1 MIQSLQQEL
10 VMLKE
15 QVEEFNNLWMLVI
28 KMTGEN
34 GIRKLKDKYLTTSNT
49 VNANEIAYLLHESL
63 WPHVKL
69 MPEKWHTW
77 SNNKRIICQRIMLI
91 VGLPSGFIPKN
102 YWMGVAR
109 SIANNKL
116 CAMRSNIKQ
125 GLFYQFKG
133 MCSNVSFVH

>member
-1 MIQSLQQEL
+1 
-10 VMLKE
+10 
-15 QVEEFNNLWMLVI
+15 MLVI
-28 KMTGEN
+28 KATGKKR
-34 GIRKLKDKYLTTSNT
+34 IRKLKDKYLTTT
-49 VNANEIAYLLHESL
+49 DKVNGNAIAYFLRESL

-77 SNNKRIICQRIMLI
+77 SNNTRSICQHIMLI
-91 VGLPSGFIPKN
+91 VGLPSGFIPKD
-102 YWMGVAR
+102 YWMKVTL
-109 SIANNKL
+109 SLSSDKL